1 MVFSSNID
9 LFHADG
15 SPIQQQIGEIYNR
28 YSLLSTKLSDRQLEL
43 DTMRDECK
51 KHSETLRSLA
61 TFLDKIERQM
71 PRDSAVP
78 QTRDDAEKQLRSVKN
93 ILEDMYDKQPMLDGL
108 RSQVII
114 FHLFDSLLLLKKKST
129 FLDIGTASSEE
140 RCSRCGCSSGSVG
153 CGCWTL
159 EGSAGSL
166 QGAFQVFGRR
176 QRFPGHSRPIVCLV
190 DGKGANDV
198 RLRPNRV

>member
-1 MVFSSNID
+1 MLFSTKID
-9 LFHADG
+9 PFDADG
-15 SPIQQQIGEIYNR
+15 SPIQQQIGEIYSR
-28 YSLLSTKLSDRQLEL
+28 YSLLGTKLSDRQLEL

-114 FHLFDSLLLLKKKST
+114 FYLSYSRNILRKIHIFRYRNCFVGRAVFQAQMLSRISWQLLLVAGRICRIAARRAPNFWKTSK
-129 FLDIGTASSEE
+129 I
-140 RCSRCGCSSGSVG
+140 SR
-153 CGCWTL
+153 TL
-159 EGSAGSL
+159 TTS
-166 QGAFQVFGRR
+166 
-176 QRFPGHSRPIVCLV
+176 CLL
-190 DGKGANDV
+190 G
-198 RLRPNRV
+198 

>member
-114 FHLFDSLLLLKKKST
+114 FHLFYSLLLLKKKIHI
-129 FLDIGTASSEE
+129 F
-140 RCSRCGCSSGSVG
+140 RYRNCFVG
-153 CGCWTL
+153 R
-159 EGSAGSL
+159 AV
-166 QGAFQVFGRR
+166 FQVRMLFKISWQWLLDAGRICR
-176 QRFPGHSRPIVCLV
+176 IAARRVPSFWKTSKISRTLTTNCLL
-190 DGKGANDV
+190 G
-198 RLRPNRV
+198 